1 MEAGHGVKMAF
12 AELRYAVKNHGY
24 GAGFFRAD
32 EPADSMGTFWAVQ
45 FEGGMLQR
53 SLRTVVLWSQ
63 RFRDGKSLL
72 QSSVDLAVRGVEAGV
87 RHNGTGPCGER
98 SASALVTVRQQVVGA
113 GDTEYRESGSTQEF
127 SNVLLVVSG
136 ESNDG
141 ANYRL
146 PLDGP
151 SSHYRSRLG
160 LANII

>member
-1 MEAGHGVKMAF
+1 
-12 AELRYAVKNHGY
+12 
-24 GAGFFRAD
+24 
-32 EPADSMGTFWAVQ
+32 MGMFWAVQ
-45 FEGGMLQR
+45 SEGGMKQR
-53 SLRTVVLWSQ
+53 SLRTVVLRSQ

-72 QSSVDLAVRGVEAGV
+72 QKSSVDLAVRGVEAGV

-98 SASALVTVRQQVVGA
+98 SASTLVTVRQQVVGA

-136 ESNDG
+136 ETNDG

-146 PLDGP
+146 PFGWSFL
-151 SSHYRSRLG
+151 SLLIRLG

>member
-1 MEAGHGVKMAF
+1 MGSEMAF

-32 EPADSMGTFWAVQ
+32 GPADFMGMFWAVQ
-45 FEGGMLQR
+45 SEVGMKQR

-98 SASALVTVRQQVVGA
+98 SASTLVTVRQQVVGA

-146 PLDGP
+146 PFGWSFL
-151 SSHYRSRLG
+151 SLLIRLG